1 MLKMFLP
8 EGRRQTM
15 QDLLSL
21 TERIVAE
28 LIGQI
33 QSGSVSI
40 STNLWAA
47 VRSRG
52 CDFQLKNLNDGF
64 KLNLCLFRCQFLGPG
79 TSFATALCIWLRRN
93 LIFLAMQEDV
103 LKLTCNIL
111 SKVSCFLYTNFH
123 LYVLYVKN
131 FDRTFTINVLLL
143 IFKL

>member
-52 CDFQLKNLNDGF
+52 
-64 KLNLCLFRCQFLGPG
+64 
-79 TSFATALCIWLRRN
+79 
-93 LIFLAMQEDV
+93 
-103 LKLTCNIL
+103 
-111 SKVSCFLYTNFH
+111 
-123 LYVLYVKN
+123 
-131 FDRTFTINVLLL
+131 
-143 IFKL
+143 